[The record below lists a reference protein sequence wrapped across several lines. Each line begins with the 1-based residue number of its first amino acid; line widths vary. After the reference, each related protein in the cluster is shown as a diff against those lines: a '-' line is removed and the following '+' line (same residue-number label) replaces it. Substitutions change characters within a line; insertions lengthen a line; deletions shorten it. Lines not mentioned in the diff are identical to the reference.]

1 MKSQGSEERARS
13 INWRKNGRFWEA
25 GVSESRRAK
34 TLHRVSANVMFGV
47 SKATNGVLVSLNCN
61 SVLTVVPD
69 FVVHICIWICIQIAC
84 PREEIQL

>member
-1 MKSQGSEERARS
+1 MKSQGSEERARG

-25 GVSESRRAK
+25 GVSESSRAK
-34 TLHRVSANVMFGV
+34 ILHLVSAKVMFGV

-69 FVVHICIWICIQIAC
+69 FVVHNSWICIQIAC
-84 PREEIQL
+84 SREEIQL